1 MVVDSSDVD
10 VSIWYQSSGDTV
22 STDESCDAAFVFNN
36 AQQPTPGAH
45 GGDRASEQFNRPEVN
60 PSINMD
66 SGEQDSSGGSSGG
79 GALDG
84 RGDKTD
90 SAAAG
95 DNDSDDGASKGSS
108 IGPDVFQ
115 SATQDGPRAQV
126 AIDPTSYSIEEL
138 RTVADCSDPDVV
150 TPITDNE
157 VHGFVW
163 SEPPEEHRSHVE
175 DPTPQ
180 QIDRLLTLAGID
192 PERVGEKP
200 YLTRVEQQE
209 AGTYINGWVDFLI
222 AEAGTEGA
230 ISAID
235 RYQEIGWITPHVA
248 EQLLERVEWADV
260 QDGEGYEVFDRGDHL
275 LNFFYV
281 AKIASL
287 SVEGMMFY

>member
-1 MVVDSSDVD
+1 MVVDSSDLD
-10 VSIWYQSSGDTV
+10 MSIQYQSSGDTV
-22 STDESCDAAFVFNN
+22 STDESSDAAFVFNN
-36 AQQPTPGAH
+36 AQQPDRGPRR
-45 GGDRASEQFNRPEVN
+45 GDRASEQFNRPEVN

-66 SGEQDSSGGSSGG
+66 SGEQDSSGGSSDG

-84 RGDKTD
+84 RGKETD
-90 SAAAG
+90 SDTAG
-95 DNDSDDGASKGSS
+95 GDDSDGGASDRAT

-115 SATQDGPRAQV
+115 SSMQDGPTELV
-126 AIDPTSYSIEEL
+126 AIDPTAYSIEEL

-150 TPITDNE
+150 TPITENE

-180 QIDRLLTLAGID
+180 QIERLLTLAGID

-209 AGTYINGWVDFLI
+209 AGTYINGWIDFLI
-222 AEAGTEGA
+222 SEAGTDGA

-260 QDGEGYEVFDRGDHL
+260 QHGKGYEVFDRGDHL